1 MRSGYMVQ
9 TSRRHPLSLQYPPRM
24 SEASQEAYVG
34 PPPLKYVLGGG
45 LKLTF
50 GFVRRRPWSF
60 SLAVLGALLFVS
72 AIVASAVVAGVITDS
87 LIIPVLEEGKTTAG
101 RVLPAVALIAA
112 VAIWKSIGITLRR
125 SAAGW
130 LQYGT
135 RADAR
140 KRLVEHQMELD
151 LSWHDGRSTGDL
163 LSVSEVDTNQ
173 GTFVLAPFPY
183 ATGSFFLLIGTVV
196 LVGATDLFLGGL
208 VLLALVAM
216 LAIDITGAFRTY
228 QPFVDVQVERGRVSG
243 IAHESIDGAL
253 TIKALGR
260 RREETARFADAS
272 DTLRDE
278 LIHVNSMW
286 VGYRTVVESI
296 PTVVTL
302 AILVVGAFRIASGSV
317 SAGDL
322 VTVAYLLSLLTM
334 PVSLLGFVI
343 WEMAHSMAAWERVQA
358 ILDSDDV
365 IDHGTAEAQSEAAG
379 GAMDTKAVAFGYS
392 PDGLVL
398 SEVDLDIPG
407 GRTVAVVGPTGSGKS
422 TLALL
427 FARLWDPVEGRISI
441 DGRDVRDFAR
451 SELAGEVAFV
461 AQESFLFDDTVE
473 GNITLGAGISRT
485 DVRKAADLA
494 GALQFI
500 DELEYG
506 FDTRIGE
513 RGMSLSGGQRQR
525 VALARAL
532 VRRPRVLI
540 LDDATSAV
548 DPSVET
554 RILKGLRRSELPST
568 VVIIAYRKASIA
580 LADEVIFIE
589 DGTVVAQGGHEQ
601 LMESTP
607 GYARLLTAYEDDA
620 AQRAE
625 AGGAK

>member
-1 MRSGYMVQ
+1 MAAPPSS
-9 TSRRHPLSLQYPPRM
+9 TSAGASRPPSLK
-24 SEASQEAYVG
+24 EI
-34 PPPLKYVLGGG
+34 LGGG

-50 GFVRRRPWSF
+50 RFVKRRPWSF
-60 SLAVLGALLFVS
+60 TLAVLGAFLFVS
-72 AIVASAVVAGVITDS
+72 AIVASAVVAGRITDS
-87 LIIPVLEEGKTTAG
+87 LIIPVLEDGESTVG
-101 RVLPAVALIAA
+101 RLWPAIVMIAVVA
-112 VAIWKSIGITLRR
+112 VWKSIGITLRR

-140 KRLVEHQMELD
+140 KRLVEHQMFLD
-151 LSWHDGRSTGDL
+151 LAWHDGRSTGDL

-196 LVGATDLFLGGL
+196 LVAASDIYLGGL
-208 VLLALVAM
+208 VLVGIVSM
-216 LAIDITGAFRTY
+216 LAIDINGAFRTY
-228 QPFVDVQVERGRVSG
+228 QPFVDVQEERGRVSG

-260 RREETARFADAS
+260 RREETARFAEAS
-272 DTLRDE
+272 DSLRDE

-286 VGYRTVVESI
+286 VGYRAVVESI
-296 PTVVTL
+296 PTIITL
-302 AILVVGAFRIASGSV
+302 AILVVGSFRLASGAV

-343 WEMAHSMAAWERVQA
+343 WEMAHSMAAWKRVQV
-358 ILDSDDV
+358 ILDSEET
-365 IDHGTAEAQSEAAG
+365 IDHGGELASEEVSG
-379 GAMDTKAVAFGYS
+379 GALDTAGVSFGYTG
-392 PDGLVL
+392 DETIL
-398 SEVDLDIPG
+398 SNVDLDIVG
-407 GRTVAVVGPTGSGKS
+407 GRTIAVVGPTGSGKS

-427 FARLWDPVEGRISI
+427 FARLWDPATGRVAV

-451 SELAGEVAFV
+451 SELAGEVSYV

-473 GNITLGAGISRT
+473 GNITLGADIPRA
-485 DVRKAADLA
+485 DVRAASALA
-494 GALQFI
+494 GAQEFI

-513 RGMSLSGGQRQR
+513 RGTTLSGGQRQR
-525 VALARAL
+525 IALARAL

-548 DPSVET
+548 DPSVEI

-580 LADEVIFIE
+580 LADEVVFIE
-589 DGTVVAQGGHEQ
+589 DGTVVAQGPHDE
-601 LMESTP
+601 LMVSTP
-607 GYARLLTAYEDDA
+607 GYARLLTAYEEDSA
-620 AQRAE
+620 ARSQM
-625 AGGAK
+625 GGAR

>member
-1 MRSGYMVQ
+1 
-9 TSRRHPLSLQYPPRM
+9 M
-24 SEASQEAYVG
+24 SEIPRDGSEG
-34 PPPLKYVLGGG
+34 PPPLSEVLGGG

-50 GFVRRRPWSF
+50 GFVKRRPYSF
-60 SLAVLGALLFVS
+60 SLAVAGALLFVS
-72 AIVASAVVAGVITDS
+72 AIVASAVVAGSITDS
-87 LIIPVLEEGKTTAG
+87 LIIPVLDEGKSTAG
-101 RVLPAVALIAA
+101 RLWPAIAMIMGVA
-112 VAIWKSIGITLRR
+112 VWKSIGITLRR

-140 KRLVEHQMELD
+140 KRLIEHQMNLD
-151 LSWHDGRSTGDL
+151 LAWHDGRSTGDL

-183 ATGSFFLLIGTVV
+183 ATGSLFLLIGTVAMV
-196 LVGATDLFLGGL
+196 AASDLFLGGI
-208 VLLALVAM
+208 VLLGLVAM
-216 LAIDITGAFRTY
+216 LAIDINGAFRTY
-228 QPFVDVQVERGRVSG
+228 QPFVDVQVQRGRVSG

-260 RREETARFADAS
+260 RAEETARFSKAS
-272 DTLRDE
+272 DDLRDE
-278 LIHVNSMW
+278 LIYVNSMW
-286 VGYRTVVESI
+286 VGYRAVVESL
-296 PTVVTL
+296 PTVITL
-302 AILVVGAFRIASGSV
+302 GILVVGTFRLASGDV

-343 WEMAHSMAAWERVQA
+343 WEMAHSMAAWKRVQF
-358 ILDSDDV
+358 ILDADDV
-365 IDHGTAEAQSEAAG
+365 VAHGGSVASEEVSG
-379 GAMDTKAVAFGYS
+379 GAIVSEEVSFGYGV
-392 PDGLVL
+392 DELVL
-398 SEVDLDIPG
+398 TNVDLDIGG
-407 GRTVAVVGPTGSGKS
+407 GRTIAIVGPTGSGKS

-427 FARLWDPVEGRISI
+427 LARLWDPGSGRIAL
-441 DGRDVRDFAR
+441 DGRDVKTFAR

-461 AQESFLFDDTVE
+461 AQDSFLFDDTVE
-473 GNITLGAGISRT
+473 GNISLGAEISRS
-485 DVRKAADLA
+485 DVRSASALA
-494 GALQFI
+494 GAQEFI

-525 VALARAL
+525 IALARAL

-568 VVIIAYRKASIA
+568 VVIVAYRKASIA
-580 LADEVIFIE
+580 LADEVVFI
-589 DGTVVAQGGHEQ
+589 DGGTVVAQGTHDE
-601 LMESTP
+601 LLKSTP
-607 GYARLLTAYEDDA
+607 GYARLLTAYEEDA

-625 AGGAK
+625 AEGVR

>member
-1 MRSGYMVQ
+1 MNA
-9 TSRRHPLSLQYPPRM
+9 T
-24 SEASQEAYVG
+24 ASSVTPDESG
-34 PPPLKYVLGGG
+34 PPLLREVLGGG

-50 GFVRRRPWSF
+50 GFVMRRPWSF

-72 AIVASAVVAGVITDS
+72 AIVASAVVAGRITDS
-87 LIIPVLEEGKTTAG
+87 LIIPVLEEGKSTAG
-101 RVLPAVALIAA
+101 RLWPAIALIAGVA
-112 VAIWKSIGITLRR
+112 VWKSIGVTLRR

-130 LQYGT
+130 LQFGT

-140 KRLVEHQMELD
+140 KRLVEHQMFLD
-151 LSWHDGRSTGDL
+151 LSWHDRRSTGDL

-196 LVGATDLFLGGL
+196 LVAASDIFLGVL
-208 VLLALVAM
+208 VLIGILSM
-216 LAIDITGAFRTY
+216 LAIDINGAFRTY
-228 QPFVDVQVERGRVSG
+228 QPFVDVQEERGRVSG

-260 RREETARFADAS
+260 RREETERFAEAS
-272 DTLRDE
+272 DSLRDE

-286 VGYRTVVESI
+286 VGYRAVVESI
-296 PTVVTL
+296 PTIVTL
-302 AILVVGAFRIASGSV
+302 AILVVGTFRLASGAV

-343 WEMAHSMAAWERVQA
+343 WEMAHSMAAWKRVQA
-358 ILDSDDV
+358 ILDAEEIV
-365 IDHGTAEAQSEAAG
+365 DHGGETASEEVTG
-379 GAMDTKAVAFGYS
+379 GALDTTAVSFGYTG
-392 PDGLVL
+392 DTNIL
-398 SEVDLDIPG
+398 SNVDLDIGG
-407 GRTVAVVGPTGSGKS
+407 GRTIAVVGPTGSGKS

-427 FARLWDPVEGRISI
+427 FARLWDPDTGRVAV

-451 SELAGEVAFV
+451 SELAGEVSYV

-473 GNITLGAGISRT
+473 GNITLGAAIPRA
-485 DVRKAADLA
+485 DVRAASALA
-494 GALQFI
+494 GSLEFT

-525 VALARAL
+525 IALARAL

-548 DPSVET
+548 DPSVEI

-589 DGTVVAQGGHEQ
+589 EGTVVAQGPHEE
-601 LMESTP
+601 LMMSTP
-607 GYARLLTAYEDDA
+607 GYARLLTAYEEDSA
-620 AQRAE
+620 ARSKTDGIE
-625 AGGAK
+625 

>member
-1 MRSGYMVQ
+1 MAEIPHD
-9 TSRRHPLSLQYPPRM
+9 TPI
-24 SEASQEAYVG
+24 G
-34 PPPLKYVLGGG
+34 PPPLTEVLGGG

-50 GFVRRRPWSF
+50 GFVKRRPWSF
-60 SLAVLGALLFVS
+60 SLAVFGALLFVS
-72 AIVASAVVAGVITDS
+72 AIVASAVVAGRITDS
-87 LIIPVLEEGKTTAG
+87 LIIPVLEEGKSPAG
-101 RVLPAVALIAA
+101 RLWPAIVLVIGVAV
-112 VAIWKSIGITLRR
+112 WKSIGVTLRR

-140 KRLVEHQMELD
+140 KRLIDHQMRLD
-151 LSWHDGRSTGDL
+151 LAWHDTRSTGDL

-183 ATGSFFLLIGTVV
+183 ATGSLFLLIGTVV
-196 LVGATDLFLGGL
+196 LVAAADIFLGGIVL
-208 VLLALVAM
+208 VGLVAM
-216 LAIDITGAFRTY
+216 LVIDIHGAFRTY
-228 QPFVDVQVERGRVSG
+228 QPFIEVQERRGEVSG

-260 RREETARFADAS
+260 RKEETERFGVAS
-272 DTLRDE
+272 DDLRDQ
-278 LIHVNSMW
+278 LISVNSTW
-286 VGYRTVVESI
+286 VGYRAVVESI
-296 PTVVTL
+296 PTMITL
-302 AILVVGAFRIASGSV
+302 AILVVGALRLAGGGV

-322 VTVAYLLSLLTM
+322 VAVAYLMSLLTM

-343 WEMAHSMAAWERVQA
+343 WEMAHSMAAWKRVQA
-358 ILDSDDV
+358 ILDADDV
-365 IDHGTAEAQSEAAG
+365 VDHGADVASHDASG
-379 GAMDTKAVAFGYS
+379 GAMASDGVSFGYGV
-392 PDGLVL
+392 DDLVL
-398 SEVDLDIPG
+398 TNVDLDISG
-407 GRTVAVVGPTGSGKS
+407 GRTIAIVGPTASGKS

-427 FARLWDPVEGRISI
+427 LARLWDPVGGLITV
-441 DGRDVRDFAR
+441 DGRDVRNFAR
-451 SELAGEVAFV
+451 SELATEVAFV

-473 GNITLGAGISRT
+473 GNITLGAPIGRS
-485 DVRKAADLA
+485 DVRAAASLA
-494 GALQFI
+494 GAQEFI

-568 VVIIAYRKASIA
+568 VVIVAYRKASIA
-580 LADEVIFIE
+580 LADEVVFID
-589 DGTVVAQGGHEQ
+589 DGTVVAQGTHDE
-601 LMESTP
+601 LLASTP
-607 GYARLLTAYEDDA
+607 GYARLLTAYEEDA
-620 AQRAE
+620 AARAE
-625 AGGAK
+625 AGDGRWRRRLP

>member
-1 MRSGYMVQ
+1 
-9 TSRRHPLSLQYPPRM
+9 M
-24 SEASQEAYVG
+24 SETSTAKPTG
-34 PPPLKYVLGGG
+34 PPPLKDVLGGG
-45 LKLTF
+45 LRLTF
-50 GFVRRRPWSF
+50 GFVKRRPWSF
-60 SLAVLGALLFVS
+60 TLAVLGALLFVS
-72 AIVASAVVAGVITDS
+72 AIVASAIVAGRITDS
-87 LIIPVLEEGKTTAG
+87 LIVPVLENGESTAG
-101 RVLPAVALIAA
+101 RLWPAIAMIA
-112 VAIWKSIGITLRR
+112 GVAIWKSIGITLRR

-140 KRLVEHQMELD
+140 KRLIEHQMRLD
-151 LSWHDGRSTGDL
+151 LAWHDGRSTGDL

-183 ATGSFFLLIGTVV
+183 ATGSLFLLIGTVV
-196 LVGATDLFLGGL
+196 LVAASDIFLGGI
-208 VLLALVAM
+208 VLLGLVSM

-228 QPFVDVQVERGRVSG
+228 QPFVDVQEERGRVSG

-260 RREETARFADAS
+260 RREETARFAEAS
-272 DTLRDE
+272 NTLRDE

-286 VGYRTVVESI
+286 VGYRAVVEAI
-296 PTVVTL
+296 PTIVTL
-302 AILVVGAFRIASGSV
+302 AILVAGAFRLASGSV

-343 WEMAHSMAAWERVQA
+343 WEMAHSMAAWKRVQVV
-358 ILDSDDV
+358 LDSEDVVDHGGALAKDDV
-365 IDHGTAEAQSEAAG
+365 SG
-379 GAMDTKAVAFGYS
+379 GALDTAAVSFGYAA
-392 PDGLVL
+392 DALVL
-398 SEVDLDIPG
+398 ADVDLDIPG
-407 GRTVAVVGPTGSGKS
+407 GRTIAVVGPTGSGKS

-427 FARLWDPVEGRISI
+427 FARLWDPGDGRISI
-441 DGRDVRDFAR
+441 DGRDLKDFAR
-451 SELAGEVAFV
+451 SELAGEVAYV

-473 GNITLGAGISRT
+473 GNITLGAAIPREEVRT
-485 DVRKAADLA
+485 AAALA
-494 GALQFI
+494 GAQEFI
-500 DELEYG
+500 DELSYG

-513 RGMSLSGGQRQR
+513 RGMSLSGGERQR
-525 VALARAL
+525 IALARAL
-532 VRRPRVLI
+532 VRRPRLLI

-554 RILKGLRRSELPST
+554 RILVGLRRSELPST

-589 DGTVVAQGGHEQ
+589 EGTVVAQGSHDE

-607 GYARLLTAYEDDA
+607 GYSRLLTAYEDDA
-620 AQRAE
+620 AARSE
-625 AGGAK
+625 LGGTR

>member
-1 MRSGYMVQ
+1 MR
-9 TSRRHPLSLQYPPRM
+9 
-24 SEASQEAYVG
+24 
-34 PPPLKYVLGGG
+34 
-45 LKLTF
+45 LTF
-50 GFVRRRPWSF
+50 GFVKRRPWSF

-72 AIVASAVVAGVITDS
+72 AILASAVVAGRITDS
-87 LIIPVLEEGKTTAG
+87 LIIPVLDEGRSTAG
-101 RVLPAVALIAA
+101 RLWPAIAMVVGVA
-112 VAIWKSIGITLRR
+112 VWKSIGVTLRR

-130 LQYGT
+130 LQYGS

-140 KRLVEHQMELD
+140 KRLVEHQML
-151 LSWHDGRSTGDL
+151 LGLAWHDRRSTGDL

-183 ATGSFFLLIGTVV
+183 ATGSFFLLIATVAMV
-196 LVGATDLFLGGL
+196 AASDLFLGGI
-208 VLLALVAM
+208 VLLGLVAM
-216 LAIDITGAFRTY
+216 LATDINGAFRTY
-228 QPFVDVQVERGRVSG
+228 QPFVDVQEHRGRVSG

-272 DTLRDE
+272 NDLRDE

-286 VGYRTVVESI
+286 VGYRSVVESL
-296 PTVVTL
+296 PTVITL
-302 AILVVGAFRIASGSV
+302 AILVVGAFRLKTGDV

-322 VTVAYLLSLLTM
+322 VTIAYLLSLLTM

-343 WEMAHSMAAWERVQA
+343 WEMAHSMAAWKRVQA
-358 ILDSDDV
+358 ILDADDV
-365 IDHGTAEAQSEAAG
+365 VGHGDAVSSGAVSG
-379 GAMDTKAVAFGYS
+379 GAIASDEVSFGYGV
-392 PDGLVL
+392 DDLVL
-398 SEVDLDIPG
+398 KDVDFDIGG
-407 GRTVAVVGPTGSGKS
+407 GRTIAIVGPTGSGKS

-427 FARLWDPVEGRISI
+427 LARLWDPVSGHITI

-451 SELAGEVAFV
+451 SQLAGEVAFV

-473 GNITLGAGISRT
+473 GNITLGAPISRK
-485 DVRKAADLA
+485 DVRAASTLA
-494 GALQFI
+494 GAQEFI

-506 FDTRIGE
+506 FDTQIGE

-548 DPSVET
+548 DPSVEI

-568 VVIIAYRKASIA
+568 VVIVAYRKASIA
-580 LADEVIFIE
+580 LADEVVFI
-589 DGTVVAQGGHEQ
+589 DGGTVVAQGTHDE
-601 LMESTP
+601 LLVSTP
-607 GYARLLTAYEDDA
+607 GYTRLLTAYEEDA
-620 AQRAE
+620 AVRAE
-625 AGGAK
+625 VGGTQ

>member
-1 MRSGYMVQ
+1 
-9 TSRRHPLSLQYPPRM
+9 M
-24 SEASQEAYVG
+24 SEISAATPTG
-34 PPPLKYVLGGG
+34 PPPLKDVLGGG
-45 LKLTF
+45 LRLTF
-50 GFVRRRPWSF
+50 GFVKRRPWSF
-60 SLAVLGALLFVS
+60 TLAVTGALLFVS
-72 AIVASAVVAGVITDS
+72 AIVASAIVAGRITDS
-87 LIIPVLEEGKTTAG
+87 LIVPVLENGESIAG
-101 RVLPAVALIAA
+101 RLWPAIAMIAGVA
-112 VAIWKSIGITLRR
+112 VWKSIGITLRR

-140 KRLVEHQMELD
+140 KRLIEHQMRLD
-151 LSWHDGRSTGDL
+151 LAWHDGRSTGDL

-183 ATGSFFLLIGTVV
+183 ATGSLFLLIGTVV
-196 LVGATDLFLGGL
+196 LVAASDMFLGGI
-208 VLLALVAM
+208 VLLGLVAM

-228 QPFVDVQVERGRVSG
+228 QPFIDVQQQRGRVSG

-260 RREETARFADAS
+260 RREETARFAEAS
-272 DTLRDE
+272 NTLRDE

-286 VGYRTVVESI
+286 VGYRAVVEAI
-296 PTVVTL
+296 PTIITL
-302 AILVVGAFRIASGSV
+302 AILVVGSFRLASGSV

-343 WEMAHSMAAWERVQA
+343 WEMAHSMAAWKRVQVV
-358 ILDSDDV
+358 LDSEDTV
-365 IDHGTAEAQSEAAG
+365 DHGGALASADVSGGTVDTA
-379 GAMDTKAVAFGYS
+379 AVSFGYAA
-392 PDGLVL
+392 DAMVL
-398 SEVDLDIPG
+398 ADVDLDIRG
-407 GRTVAVVGPTGSGKS
+407 GRTIAVVGPTGSGKS

-427 FARLWDPVEGRISI
+427 FARLWDPDVGRISI
-441 DGRDVRDFAR
+441 DGRDVKEFAR
-451 SELAGEVAFV
+451 SELAGEVAYV

-473 GNITLGAGISRT
+473 GNITLGAAIPRE
-485 DVRKAADLA
+485 DVRAAAALA
-494 GALQFI
+494 GAQQFI

-513 RGMSLSGGQRQR
+513 RGMSLSGGERQR
-525 VALARAL
+525 IALARAL
-532 VRRPRVLI
+532 VRRPRLLV

-589 DGTVVAQGGHEQ
+589 EGTVVAQGFHDE

-607 GYARLLTAYEDDA
+607 GYSRLLTAYEDDA
-620 AQRAE
+620 AARSE
-625 AGGAK
+625 LGGTR